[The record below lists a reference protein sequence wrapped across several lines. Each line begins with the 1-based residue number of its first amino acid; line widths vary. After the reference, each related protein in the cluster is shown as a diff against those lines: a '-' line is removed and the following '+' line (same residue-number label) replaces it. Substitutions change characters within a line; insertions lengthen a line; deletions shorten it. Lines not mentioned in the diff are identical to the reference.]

1 MTLAR
6 SDVCDVLAA
15 QKHADGSMDWGK
27 YSEESYYATAGKS
40 PAAES
45 ASAASSDASK
55 KGKRREAAVRKE
67 ERRPQQTAPSK
78 SQELDEEAEKQR
90 LQVCSP
96 VPLCWDEPCSKPDQN

>member
-1 MTLAR
+1 M
-6 SDVCDVLAA
+6 LAA
-15 QKHADGSMDWGK
+15 QKHGDGSLDWGK

-45 ASAASSDASK
+45 ASAAVSDASK

-67 ERRPQQTAPSK
+67 DRRSQQTAPSK

-96 VPLCWDEPCSKPDQN
+96 VPLC